1 MKKKRFFALI
11 MACVLAF
18 GMLAACGKE
27 ENSNDDAT
35 IPDVNINIGAMKGPT
50 ALGMLQ
56 MMENGGDG
64 HYQFEIAGSADVLTP
79 MLIKG
84 DLQIA
89 AVPCN
94 LAAVLYQKTKGEIQ
108 VAAINTLSVL
118 YIVETGDTI
127 QSVEDLRGKTIC
139 LTGAG
144 TTPEYTLRYLLA
156 QAGLK
161 PDEDVFLEFKSEASE
176 VAALL
181 AAGEA
186 DIAMLPQ
193 PFVTSAMVQNENLR
207 IALDVEKEWEKY
219 AGAEHSIVTG
229 VVVVNKKFAEEN
241 PKAVEAF
248 LANYKASAEFTNAS
262 VADAA
267 ALAEKHD
274 IIKAAMAQKA
284 IPYCNITFLSGDA
297 MKEKISA
304 YLSVLYD
311 QNPSAVGGA
320 MPADDFYY
328 GAE

>member
-11 MACVLAF
+11 MACVLAL

-50 ALGMLQ
+50 ALGMLR

-161 PDEDVFLEFKSEASE
+161 PDEDVFLEFKSEAAE

-207 IALDVEKEWEKY
+207 IALDVGKEWEKY

-248 LANYKASAEFTNAS
+248 LTNYKASAEFTNAS

-284 IPYCNITFLSGDA
+284 IPYCNITFISGDA